1 VIKALSLLIALLI
14 LPALSIPVY
23 AGPPVDSYKEI
34 KSYPVLCTPTL
45 SSLMEALTV
54 DYAIHVSATFI
65 ENPEAFIMIV
75 ENPDTASAAIIRITE
90 NSSCLIFSGEQLQH
104 FVRPEGMAPPAV
116 DINRDY
122 ET

>member
-1 VIKALSLLIALLI
+1 MKTLLTIFALLI
-14 LPALSIPVY
+14 SSPVL
-23 AGPPVDSYKEI
+23 AGPPADSYKEI

-45 SSLMEALTV
+45 SSLMEALTS
-54 DYAIHVSATFI
+54 DYAIHVASTFM

-75 ENPDTASAAIIRITE
+75 ENPDTETAAIIRITE
-90 NSSCLIFSGEQLQH
+90 HSSCLIFSGEQLQH
-104 FVRPEGMAPPAV
+104 FVRPEGMAPPEV